1 MIAIKDL
8 RSTLINKIDENGKN
22 LTKLTLC
29 LMNHFSITLKN
40 KYAKILLKIMNN
52 PTSKKLFDMYGI
64 ATNFSALAPDSIRYP
79 PSANVPIG
87 LVNAPKLKEKLS
99 SDNAALTPTLEN
111 FAQMYQQMAAGLLNM
126 SLDRL
131 IPPGHPLYSKENSV
145 RLLKDEKEKILKENL
160 ELKKKLENK
169 K

>member
-1 MIAIKDL
+1 
-8 RSTLINKIDENGKN
+8 
-22 LTKLTLC
+22 
-29 LMNHFSITLKN
+29 
-40 KYAKILLKIMNN
+40 
-52 PTSKKLFDMYGI
+52 MYGI
-64 ATNFSALAPDSIRYP
+64 TTNFSALAPDSIRYP
-79 PSANVPIG
+79 PSANIPIG
-87 LVNAPKLKEKLS
+87 LINTPKLKEKLS
-99 SDNAALTPTLEN
+99 SDNAALTPNLEN
-111 FAQMYQQMAAGLLNM
+111 FAQMYQQMATSLLNM

>member
-1 MIAIKDL
+1 
-8 RSTLINKIDENGKN
+8 
-22 LTKLTLC
+22 
-29 LMNHFSITLKN
+29 MNHFLITLKN
-40 KYAKILLKIMNN
+40 KYTKNLLKIMNN

-64 ATNFSALAPDSIRYP
+64 TTNFSALAPDSIRYP
-79 PSANVPIG
+79 PSANIPIG
-87 LVNAPKLKEKLS
+87 LMNAPKLNAKLS
-99 SDNAALTPTLEN
+99 SDNAALAPTLEN

-131 IPPGHPLYSKENSV
+131 IPPGHPLYSKENSI

>member
-1 MIAIKDL
+1 
-8 RSTLINKIDENGKN
+8 
-22 LTKLTLC
+22 
-29 LMNHFSITLKN
+29 MNYFLITLKN
-40 KYAKILLKIMNN
+40 KYDKFLVKIMDN

-64 ATNFSALAPDSIRYP
+64 ATNFSTLTPDSIRYP
-79 PSANVPIG
+79 PSANIPIG
-87 LVNAPKLKEKLS
+87 LVNAPKLKERLY
-99 SDNAALTPTLEN
+99 SDNAALAPTLEN

>member
-1 MIAIKDL
+1 
-8 RSTLINKIDENGKN
+8 
-22 LTKLTLC
+22 
-29 LMNHFSITLKN
+29 
-40 KYAKILLKIMNN
+40 MNN
-52 PTSKKLFDMYGI
+52 PTSKKLFDMYSI
-64 ATNFSALAPDSIRYP
+64 TTNFSALAPDSIRYP
-79 PSANVPIG
+79 PMANVPIG
-87 LVNAPKLKEKLS
+87 LINAPKIKEKLY

-111 FAQMYQQMAAGLLNM
+111 FAQMYQQMAVGLLNM

-131 IPPGHPLYSKENSV
+131 IPPGHPLYSKENSI